1 MSSYDDSIRSISIL
15 ITMIIGWFIV
25 LEYFVKAPVINN
37 FAGTISG
44 ISTCLLAT
52 FTIIGVGN
60 LSRHHVKNIMKQGK
74 NWMPSVVLIVSC
86 WVPLVI
92 GLAGTRKD
100 PIFAYLYSSLY
111 LPTSQAFF
119 GILSFYILSAAY
131 RTFKTRSLDSTVLL
145 LAAIFVMLGNAPA
158 TSIIWSGF
166 SPLGGWIL
174 DVCTAAGV
182 RGISIGI
189 AIGSVVTALRVLT
202 GRERRHLA
210 GRE

>member
-1 MSSYDDSIRSISIL
+1 MSSYDDSIRNISIL
-15 ITMIIGWFIV
+15 ITMIIGWFFV
-25 LEYFVKAPVINN
+25 LEYFVKAPAINN

-44 ISTCLLAT
+44 ISTCLLGT
-52 FTIIGVGN
+52 FTIVGVGN
-60 LSRHHVKNIMKQGK
+60 MTRHHVKNIMKQGK
-74 NWMPSVVLIVSC
+74 NWMPSIVLLVSC

-92 GLAGTRKD
+92 GLAFTRTN
-100 PIFAYLYSSLY
+100 PTYAYLYSSLY

-145 LAAIFVMLGNAPA
+145 LAAIFVMMGNAPA
-158 TSIIWSGF
+158 TSVIWSGF
-166 SPLGGWIL
+166 APLGGWIL